1 MTSNHR
7 ILYTKRMQVVGYGRV
22 STGDQNADSQIDALT
37 KAGANKIFIEKFT
50 GTRLER
56 PELSKV
62 FDYLRT
68 GDHLVITK
76 LDRLGRSTKDLLAL
90 LERLNELGVQLRV
103 LDQNIDT
110 STAEGKFFFTII
122 GAVAEFERSLIVSR
136 TRDGLAAARARGRV
150 GGRTPKLS
158 VKQQA
163 EIRRLYQAGEKTV
176 QEIGELF
183 GVSRPTVYSI
193 VKGEQSR

>member
-1 MTSNHR
+1 
-7 ILYTKRMQVVGYGRV
+7 MQIIGYGRV

-37 KAGANKIFIEKFT
+37 KAGASKIFIEKFT
-50 GTRLER
+50 GTRLDR
-56 PELSKV
+56 PELNKA
-62 FDYLRT
+62 FEYLRA
-68 GDHLVITK
+68 GDQLVITK

-90 LERLNELGVQLRV
+90 LERLNDLGVELKV

-136 TRDGLAAARARGRV
+136 TRDGLAAARARGRL
-150 GGRTPKLS
+150 GGRKPKLS
-158 VKQQA
+158 DKQQA
-163 EIRRLYQAGEKTV
+163 EIRRLYQVGDKTV

-183 GVSRPTVYSI
+183 GVSRPTIYSVI
-193 VKGEQSR
+193 RG

>member
-1 MTSNHR
+1 
-7 ILYTKRMQVVGYGRV
+7 MQIIGYGRV
-22 STGDQNADSQIDALT
+22 STGDQNADSQVDALT
-37 KAGANKIFIEKFT
+37 KAGANKVFIEKFT
-50 GTRLER
+50 GTKLDR
-56 PELSKV
+56 PELNKA
-62 FDYLRT
+62 FDYLRA
-68 GDHLVITK
+68 GDQLVITK

-90 LERLNELGVQLRV
+90 LERLNELGVRLRV

-150 GGRTPKLS
+150 GGRKPKLS
-158 VKQQA
+158 EKQQL
-163 EIRRLYQAGEKTV
+163 EVRRLYEAGDKTV

-183 GVSRPTVYSI
+183 GVSRPTVYSVVSGTKPSNLLAEGTLI
-193 VKGEQSR
+193 A

>member
-1 MTSNHR
+1 
-7 ILYTKRMQVVGYGRV
+7 MQIIGYGRV
-22 STGDQNADSQIDALT
+22 STGDQNADSQVDALT
-37 KAGANKIFIEKFT
+37 KAGANKVFIEKFT
-50 GTRLER
+50 GTKLDR
-56 PELSKV
+56 PELNKA
-62 FDYLRT
+62 FDYLRA
-68 GDHLVITK
+68 GDQLVITK

-150 GGRTPKLS
+150 GGRKPKLS
-158 VKQQA
+158 DKQQA
-163 EIRRLYQAGEKTV
+163 EIRRLYQARDKTV
-176 QEIGELF
+176 QEIAELF
-183 GVSRPTVYSI
+183 GVSRPTVYS
-193 VKGEQSR
+193 VLRLRMGEI

>member
-1 MTSNHR
+1 M
-7 ILYTKRMQVVGYGRV
+7 
-22 STGDQNADSQIDALT
+22 
-37 KAGANKIFIEKFT
+37 
-50 GTRLER
+50 
-56 PELSKV
+56 
-62 FDYLRT
+62 
-68 GDHLVITK
+68 
-76 LDRLGRSTKDLLAL
+76 
-90 LERLNELGVQLRV
+90 

-150 GGRTPKLS
+150 GGRKPKLS
-158 VKQQA
+158 DRQQA
-163 EIRRLYQAGEKTV
+163 EIRRLYAAGDKTV

-193 VKGEQSR
+193 VKEERS

>member
-1 MTSNHR
+1 
-7 ILYTKRMQVVGYGRV
+7 MQIIGYGRV
-22 STGDQNADSQIDALT
+22 STGDQNPDSQVDALT
-37 KAGANKIFIEKFT
+37 KAGAHKVFIEKYT
-50 GTRLER
+50 GTKVDR
-56 PELSKV
+56 PELSKA
-62 FDYLRT
+62 FEYLRM
-68 GDHLVITK
+68 GDQLVITK

-90 LERLNELGVQLRV
+90 LERLNELGVELRV

-150 GGRTPKLS
+150 GGRKPKLS
-158 VKQQA
+158 NKKQA
-163 EIRRLYQAGEKTV
+163 EIRRLYEAGDKTV

-183 GVSRPTVYSI
+183 GVSRPTVYS
-193 VKGEQSR
+193 VVRKN

>member
-1 MTSNHR
+1 
-7 ILYTKRMQVVGYGRV
+7 MQIIGYGRV
-22 STGDQNADSQIDALT
+22 STGDQNADSQVDALT
-37 KAGANKIFIEKFT
+37 KAGANKVFIEKFT
-50 GTRLER
+50 GTKLDR
-56 PELSKV
+56 PELNRA
-62 FDYLRT
+62 FDYLRA
-68 GDHLVITK
+68 GDQLVITK

-150 GGRTPKLS
+150 GGRKPKLS
-158 VKQQA
+158 DRQQA
-163 EIRRLYQAGEKTV
+163 EIRRLYAAGDKTV
-176 QEIGELF
+176 QEIGDLF
-183 GVSRPTVYSI
+183 RVSRPTVYSI